1 MILSALE
8 INDTGLTLLKS
19 GTDPLVSPGVAVID
33 EGRLLLGDEA
43 MKQSRLKPGKVNNR
57 FWEQLNLDP
66 LDNGAREVRTAA
78 DLAYSHLNSIWQ
90 PGAGKQEV
98 ILVVPGVYSTEQLG
112 LLLGITNECG
122 IPVTGLV
129 DTAVAGSRFSA
140 PGRRL
145 LHLDVHMHRLVIS
158 ELEEGQ
164 LIRRQHSEIIARVGQ
179 APLTDL
185 WCNSIADAFV
195 RNTRFDPMHQAESE
209 QLLHDRL
216 PAWLASLEKQDSAML
231 EVESKGRKYQLMIKR
246 EQLIQASREM
256 FRQVARQVATR
267 SQDGGSLVQLTHRA
281 RALPG
286 LVEALQ
292 ELDDCKVMV
301 LEAHAGVLG
310 ALHHADQI
318 RSGQDSLRFV
328 TSLPWEPRE
337 IIDGEKP
344 ARTVADTRVK
354 VAEPPATHLV
364 LHGIAQRPSP
374 ALAFSQDNGGALLSP
389 ADQAGETRPQIRQT
403 AGGLMLSEK
412 DPWLVNG
419 QPAEPGRAL
428 KAGDLLQLND
438 SGTCLTAIRLEP
450 GHG

>member
-8 INDTGLTLLKS
+8 INDTGLTLLRS
-19 GTDPLVSPGVAVID
+19 GADPLVSPGVAVI
-33 EGRLLLGDEA
+33 ENGRLLLGDEA
-43 MKQSRLKPGKVNNR
+43 MRQSRLKPGKVNNR

-66 LDNGAREVRTAA
+66 LGNGLRDVRTAA
-78 DLAYSHLNSIWQ
+78 DLAYSHLKSIWQ
-90 PGAGKQEV
+90 PASVKQEV
-98 ILVVPGVYSTEQLG
+98 ILVVPGVYSKEQLS

-122 IPVTGLV
+122 IPVIGLV

-158 ELEEGQ
+158 ELEEGK
-164 LIRRQHSEIIARVGQ
+164 LIRRQRSEIIASVGQ

-209 QLLHDRL
+209 QLLHDKL

-231 EVESKGRKYQLMIKR
+231 EVESRGRKYQLAIKR
-246 EQLIQASREM
+246 EQLMQASREM

-267 SQDGGSLVQLTHRA
+267 SQAGGLLVQITHRA
-281 RALPG
+281 RTLPG
-286 LVEALQ
+286 LVEAL
-292 ELDDCKVMV
+292 EEIDDCKVMA

-310 ALHHADQI
+310 ALHHVSQI
-318 RSGQDSLRFV
+318 RSEQDSLRFV

-337 IIDGEKP
+337 IIGSEEP
-344 ARTVADTRVK
+344 SSPLPVTRVK
-354 VAEPPATHLV
+354 VTEKLATHLV
-364 LHGIAQRPSP
+364 LEGIAKRPSP
-374 ALAFSQDNGGALLSP
+374 ALVFCQDKGGDQLNPADESGGADP
-389 ADQAGETRPQIRQT
+389 EIRQT
-403 AGGLMLSEK
+403 DSGLMLSEK

-428 KAGDLLQLND
+428 RAGDQLQLAGGGI
-438 SGTCLTAIRLEP
+438 SLTAIRLEP